1 MWLNKLKIAIIEKNT
16 DNLNKLMDELPE
28 LESQEE
34 INSAIT
40 LLAEATALVK
50 GLQDETKF
58 SMIQM
63 KKNIDFLNATQAPR
77 INSLDI
83 KS

>member
-16 DNLNKLMDELPE
+16 DNLNKLMNELPE
-28 LESQEE
+28 LESQKE

-40 LLAEATALVK
+40 LLAEATSLVK
-50 GLQDETKF
+50 GLQDETKS

-63 KKNIDFLNATQAPR
+63 KKNIDFLNATQAPHA
-77 INSLDI
+77 NSLDI

>member
-1 MWLNKLKIAIIEKNT
+1 MWLNELKIAIIEKNT
-16 DNLNKLMDELPE
+16 DNINKLMDELPE
-28 LESQEE
+28 LESQKE

-50 GLQDETKF
+50 GLQNETKS

-77 INSLDI
+77 TNSLDI